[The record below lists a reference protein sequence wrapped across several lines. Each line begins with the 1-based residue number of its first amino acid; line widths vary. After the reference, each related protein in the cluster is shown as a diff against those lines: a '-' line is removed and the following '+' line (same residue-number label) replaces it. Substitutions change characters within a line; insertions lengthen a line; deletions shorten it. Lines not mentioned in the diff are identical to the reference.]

1 MAVVAL
7 IVTSVVLLAQLIAAK
22 THSGIR
28 RSGFF
33 GGLIFLTAAVIM
45 FVYAS
50 YLSWQ
55 QYQVWHNNELS
66 KLFLPPYQSFDY
78 FIFYVRTRFFNSYLL
93 SLAVGLAGLLAAQF
107 LNKRYQERFFE
118 TAEPY
123 LLGTALFLSG
133 HPGWI
138 LYAVIAG
145 FLSVLVSSFH
155 FWRVRETRRLSF
167 YYLWLPAAL
176 FTIMISMWLSA
187 LPWLQTLKF

>member
-1 MAVVAL
+1 
-7 IVTSVVLLAQLIAAK
+7 LLAQLLSTK

-33 GGLIFLTAAVIM
+33 GGLIFLAAAAAV
-45 FVYAS
+45 FGYAG

-55 QYQVWHNNELS
+55 QYQTWQSSELG
-66 KLFLPPYQSFDY
+66 KLFLPPHQSFGY
-78 FIFYVRTRFFNSYLL
+78 FIFYVRTRFFISYLL
-93 SLAVGLAGLLAAQF
+93 SLAVGLAGLLTAQF